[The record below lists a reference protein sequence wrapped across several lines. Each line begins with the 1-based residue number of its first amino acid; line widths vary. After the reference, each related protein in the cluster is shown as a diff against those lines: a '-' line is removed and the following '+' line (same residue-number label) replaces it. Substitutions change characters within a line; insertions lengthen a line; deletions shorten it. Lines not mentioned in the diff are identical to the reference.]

1 MNNKKGFA
9 PHRSDAGFTLIEL
22 LIAMTVIL
30 IVSLGFFAWATSI
43 IQADLSMQKNNTAY
57 TIAMDVAD
65 RLQRMSDNNLIMP
78 KTANEKYVGFD
89 ASGDLKK
96 CVSGSPTG
104 TISTDST
111 GLTEYTNPW
120 NNSSNLLYLYDNNNC
135 EGNTWVDS
143 TCGNGVSITSGAN
156 GSIDHPNAAGAAY
169 DSINP
174 VRYYNN
180 TTYYAVWG
188 VTYMT
193 CSGATT
199 NLRKIFVTV
208 YWIDPEPKDATV
220 GAVQTKIVSGTYQI
234 KSVSVVVDKA
244 IGTEP

>member
-1 MNNKKGFA
+1 MNNKKGFT
-9 PHRSDAGFTLIEL
+9 PHRSGAGFTLIEL
-22 LIAMTVIL
+22 LIAMTIIL
-30 IVSLGFFAWATSI
+30 IVSLGFFAWATTI
-43 IQADLSMQKNNTAY
+43 IQADLAMQKNNTAY

-65 RLQRMSDNNLIMP
+65 RLQRMSDNSLIQP
-78 KTANEKYVGFD
+78 KTANEKYVGFN

-104 TISTDST
+104 TISADST

-120 NNSSNLLYLYDNNNC
+120 NNTSKLLYLYDNNNC
-135 EGNTWVDS
+135 EGKTWVDS
-143 TCGNGVSITSGAN
+143 TCGSSVSIASSAN
-156 GSIDHPNAAGAAY
+156 GSVDHPNAAGAAY

-180 TTYYAVWG
+180 TTYYAVWS
-188 VTYMT
+188 VTYMPCT
-193 CSGATT
+193 ATTT

-208 YWIDPEPKDATV
+208 YWIDPEPKDTTV
-220 GAVQTKIVSGTYQI
+220 SAVQTKLDNGTYKT

-244 IGTEP
+244 IGTES